1 MNPNESRFFI
11 PGPTWVRPE
20 ILDEMRRP
28 MIGHRSAEFREIFQ
42 KILNDLRELF
52 RTSQHTYVATS
63 SGTGLLEGALLN
75 VVPRR
80 VLVTTCGAFGERWA
94 KIGEQLGLE
103 VDHLDHPWGQP
114 VDPERLATHF
124 TGRRQHYDA
133 VTITHNETSTGV
145 LNDLQALTEVVRAES
160 EDTLILVDAV
170 SSLGSAPLEFD
181 AWGVDICIASTQ
193 KGLALPPGLTVLG
206 VSERAMEAA
215 RKKTYRGTYFDLL
228 TFRKHAEAG
237 GPPFTPSIPHCFA
250 LARQLEHIL
259 REEGLERR
267 WARHTALR
275 DTTIERT
282 SRFAD
287 LIPPISHA
295 SPSVSALRPRK
306 IAPKDLLDAMRA
318 IGFTLGSGY
327 GEWKEDT
334 FRIGHMGDVSAT
346 SLNTMLDA
354 LDEAAGG

>member
-1 MNPNESRFFI
+1 MNSNESRFFI

-20 ILDEMRRP
+20 ILAEMARP
-28 MIGHRSAEFREIFQ
+28 MIGHRSAEFKEIFQ
-42 KILNDLRELF
+42 KIVADLRELF
-52 RTSQHTYVATS
+52 RTKQNTFVATS

-94 KIGEQLGLE
+94 KIGEQLGVE

-145 LNDLQALTEVVRAES
+145 LNDLQALTEVVKAES

-181 AWGVDICIASTQ
+181 AWGIDICVASTQ

-206 VSERAMEAA
+206 VSDRALEAA
-215 RKKTYRGTYFDLL
+215 KKKSYRGTYFDLL
-228 TFRKHAEAG
+228 EYRKHADNG
-237 GPPFTPSIPHCFA
+237 GPPFTPSIPHCYA
-250 LARQLEHIL
+250 LAKQLVYIL
-259 REEGLERR
+259 REEGLENR
-267 WARHTALR
+267 WARHVSMR
-275 DTTIERT
+275 DLTIERT

-287 LIPPISHA
+287 LIPPASHA
-295 SPSVSALRPRK
+295 SPSVSALRPK
-306 IAPKDLLDAMRA
+306 SAAPKDLLAAMRA
-318 IGFTLGSGY
+318 LGFTLGSGY
-327 GEWKEDT
+327 GTWKEDT
-334 FRIGHMGDVSAT
+334 FRIGHMGDITPAALT
-346 SLNTMLDA
+346 TMLDA
-354 LDEAAGG
+354 LDEAAG

>member
-1 MNPNESRFFI
+1 MKSTESRFFI

-20 ILDEMRRP
+20 ILQEMTRP
-28 MIGHRSAEFREIFQ
+28 MIGHRSTEFREIFQ
-42 KILNDLRELF
+42 KILVDLRELF
-52 RTSQHTYVATS
+52 RTNQHTFVATS

-94 KIGEQLGLE
+94 KIGEQLGVE

-170 SSLGSAPLEFD
+170 SSLGSAALEFD
-181 AWGVDICIASTQ
+181 RWGIDICIASTQ
-193 KGLALPPGLTVLG
+193 KGLALPPGITVLG

-215 RKKTYRGTYFDLL
+215 AKKSYRGTYFDLL
-228 TFRKHAEAG
+228 EFRRQAEAG
-237 GPPFTPSIPHCFA
+237 GPPFTPSIPHYFA
-250 LARQLEHIL
+250 LARQLEDIL
-259 REEGLERR
+259 RGEGLEHR
-267 WARHTALR
+267 WARHVVLR
-275 DTTIERT
+275 DITIERT

-287 LIPPISHA
+287 LVPPVSHA
-295 SPSVSALRPRK
+295 SPSVSALRPRT
-306 IAPKDLLDAMRA
+306 IAPKDLLAAMRA
-318 IGFTLGSGY
+318 LGFTLGSGY
-327 GEWKEDT
+327 GQWKEET
-334 FRIGHMGDVSAT
+334 FRIGHMGDIT
-346 SLNTMLDA
+346 LKSLNTMLDA
-354 LDEAAGG
+354 LDKAAG